1 MRPDSDSSKP
11 VLSIILVNW
20 NTREILRNCLTSI
33 YTHTS
38 GLSFEVFVV
47 DNGSSDGSV
56 QMVKNCFPQ
65 VLLLANSDN
74 KGFAAANNQALALA
88 KGEYVLLLNS
98 DTYLLDNSLLKV
110 IEFARQHPEAGLFGC
125 RVLNA
130 DGTLQPTCFQ
140 YPSLLNLFLQT
151 FYLSKLFPKSR
162 FFGRERMT
170 WWDRNDV
177 REVEVI
183 TGCFLLVRAE
193 VIRQIGLLD
202 ESFFM
207 YGEETDW
214 CYRARRAGW
223 KLLFTPE
230 ARIVHL
236 GGASSRQN
244 RPEMVLQLRGSIL
257 YFIKKHHC
265 RAAYWLSCLLV
276 SLFFTL
282 RVPYWLLRGLVVESQ
297 RKSSLATAATY
308 GKGAVRSLLGS
319 DGLRKKAKSEGEER

>member
-1 MRPDSDSSKP
+1 MAEPCPTKP

-20 NTREILRNCLTSI
+20 NTREILRNCLQSI
-33 YTHTS
+33 YTYTL
-38 GLSFEVFVV
+38 GLPFEVFVV
-47 DNGSSDGSV
+47 DNGSSDGSA
-56 QMVKNCFPQ
+56 QMVQENYPQ
-65 VLLLANSDN
+65 AILLANSDN

-88 KGEYVLLLNS
+88 RGDYVLLLNS
-98 DTYLLDNSLLKV
+98 DTYLIDNSLLKAV
-110 IEFARQHPEAGLFGC
+110 EFAKRHPEAGMIGC

-140 YPSLLNLFLQT
+140 YPSLLNLFLQA
-151 FYLSKLFPKSR
+151 FYFPKLFPRSR

-170 WWDRNDV
+170 WWKRDDI
-177 REVEVI
+177 REVQVI

-193 VIRQIGLLD
+193 VIRQIGFLD

-230 ARIVHL
+230 ACIVHL

-244 RPEMVLQLRGSIL
+244 RPEMMLQLRGSIL
-257 YFIKKHHC
+257 FFMKKH
-265 RAAYWLSCLLV
+265 RSWAEYSLSCLLV
-276 SLFFTL
+276 SLFFAL
-282 RVPYWLLRGLVVESQ
+282 RIPYWFLRGILLQSERRVSFAV
-297 RKSSLATAATY
+297 AGTY
-308 GKGAVRSLLGS
+308 GKGALRSLFGA
-319 DGLRKKAKSEGEER
+319 DGLRKKAKPEGEKR

>member
-1 MRPDSDSSKP
+1 
-11 VLSIILVNW
+11 V
-20 NTREILRNCLTSI
+20 
-33 YTHTS
+33 YTFTK

-47 DNGSSDGSV
+47 DNGSSDGSA
-56 QMVKNCFPQ
+56 QMVRDEFPE
-65 VLLLANSDN
+65 VILIANSEN
-74 KGFAAANNQALALA
+74 RGFAAANNQALALA
-88 KGEYVLLLNS
+88 KGDYVLLLNS
-98 DTYLLDNSLLKV
+98 DTYLLDNSLLKAV
-110 IEFARQHPEAGLFGC
+110 EFAERHPEAGMIGC

-140 YPSLLNLFLQT
+140 YPSVLNLFLQT
-151 FYLSKLFPKSR
+151 FYLSKLFPRSR

-193 VIRQIGLLD
+193 VIEQIGFLD

-214 CYRARRAGW
+214 CYRAHRAGW
-223 KLLFTPE
+223 KLLFTPD

-257 YFIKKHHC
+257 YFIRKHHSK
-265 RAAYWLSCLLV
+265 AAYILSCVLV
-276 SLFFTL
+276 CLFFAL
-282 RVPYWLLRGLVVESQ
+282 RVPYWLFRGLCVQSE
-297 RKSSLATAATY
+297 RKPCLATAGTY
-308 GKGAVRSLLGS
+308 GKGVLRTLRGA
-319 DGLRKKAKSEGEER
+319 DGLRRKPKGEKR